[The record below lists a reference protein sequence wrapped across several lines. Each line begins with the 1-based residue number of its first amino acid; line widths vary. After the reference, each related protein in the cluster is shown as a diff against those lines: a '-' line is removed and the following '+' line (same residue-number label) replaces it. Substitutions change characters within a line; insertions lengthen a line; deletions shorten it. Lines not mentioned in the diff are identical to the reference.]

1 VTGTSKVSGVLTLGS
16 TLSNGTYTY
25 TLPAAT
31 GTLALTSDIPV
42 VTGFVPYTG
51 ATADVNL
58 GIYTLT
64 ASGVDSV
71 GYTARG
77 SGTLSGYLILK
88 QGTTYLGNVVG
99 YNSINANARKYVFIS
114 DVDGTN
120 YKSAIFEL
128 SSLTNNTDR
137 TYTLPDATGTLAL
150 TSDLAAYVPIT
161 RTLTGLGSISVSG
174 SGDLSANRTISIAQ
188 SSVSSDGY
196 LSATDFNTFNNKQA
210 TLSLTTTG
218 TSGAAT
224 LVGATLNIPQYTDA
238 YTGTVTSVAA
248 LTIGTTGTDLSS
260 SVANSTTT
268 PVITLNVPTASAAN
282 RGALS
287 SADWTTFN
295 NKYNLP
301 SLTSGSVLFSNGS
314 TIAQDNANFFWDDTN
329 NRLGIGTASPAVK
342 LHIIGGG
349 EPLRIESTNATGG
362 NYVQY
367 KNASGDLGYIGWGS
381 SANNNLNIV
390 NQQNAGITFLL
401 NSTEKMILDAS
412 GNLGLGVTPSDWAFF
427 KAVQVNGGNSFV
439 GYNNQAEIW
448 SNSFYDGASKYY
460 ANGFATRYAAID
472 GRFEWYQAPSGTAGN
487 AITFTQA
494 MTLFSTGNLAIA
506 TTTDSGYKLDV
517 NGTGR
522 FSGNV
527 GVGANATSIV
537 GYAGKILTIGN
548 GTQAENA
555 IEIYSSSTVDNVLGD
570 IAWLNASSSD
580 ADKRLSIIRTNRIGA
595 NNSGSMSFFTKNA
608 GTFVNALTLAS
619 TGAATFSSTVTA
631 TGQIIANAG
640 SGAISV
646 SGTGYT
652 INPTNMLIG
661 RYTSTRGYIQ
671 VPTNGTFEIWNG
683 GTFEIATFNETGKTT
698 TLYGALTGTSATFSS
713 SVTALSGLFSNSG
726 NSLAVT
732 TSANST
738 TFMSVGINSGTNKSI
753 FGFDV
758 TDGGFVGTITNDDF
772 TIRSNNT
779 KRVTISATTGAAT
792 FSSSVEA
799 GKSGSLTVGDLLVD
813 NPNKTVYVG
822 RQSSTSGD
830 NTKFIVR
837 NRLNSN
843 YFYVS
848 PTDDLAYFN
857 NCNVGIGTSS
867 PASKLHILG
876 TTRFDNPNGNTLLEF
891 YNTSTYQGNIITVD
905 TGSILRLTAG
915 TGMKL
920 RLTANDSNTAGMDI
934 TTGGNVLIGTTTDDT
949 INKLQVSG
957 GIYSSNYNTNFNSVT
972 INSST
977 NVNTAVLD
985 IGIVCFRDAV
995 NGGGCLVFYENGQ
1008 TPVIVSQSGGTT
1020 FTTSSPSATE
1030 IQISNRSGSRGLQAL
1045 GGSSRNSVQL
1055 IWSVFRITGLS
1066 A

>member
-1 VTGTSKVSGVLTLGS
+1 VGAAPSGSYKFEITGTSKVSGVLTLGS

-137 TYTLPDATGTLAL
+137 TYTLPDASGTIAL
-150 TSDLAAYVPIT
+150 V
-161 RTLTGLGSISVSG
+161 GG
-174 SGDLSANRTISIAQ
+174 SG
-188 SSVSSDGY
+188 V
-196 LSATDFNTFNNKQA
+196 
-210 TLSLTTTG
+210 
-218 TSGAAT
+218 
-224 LVGATLNIPQYTDA
+224 
-238 YTGTVTSVAA
+238 GTVTSVSA

-295 NKYNLP
+295 NKQSALTNPVLA
-301 SLTSGSVLFSNGS
+301 SGTWTSGYLPKINGTY
-314 TIAQDNANFFWDDTN
+314 TIGNSLVYDN
-329 NRLGIGTASPAVK
+329 GTQV
-342 LHIIGGG
+342 IIGGTTVPDAG
-349 EPLRIESTNATGG
+349 LKTYVTNGTVGLG
-362 NYVQY
+362 NYLSSTV
-367 KNASGDLGYIGWGS
+367 GYIGTWTNHSLGFAVNGS
-381 SANNNLNIV
+381 N
-390 NQQNAGITFLL
+390 
-401 NSTEKMILDAS
+401 KMTLDAS
-412 GNLGLGVTPSDWAFF
+412 GNLGLGVTPSTKLEVLVDVSKGVLINRTIATSSQTLANVTAFYALAITPMRSGGTGGLYF
-427 KAVQVNGGNSFV
+427 TNYDSDTPIIQSSNTSSVAQFLLLNPFGGNV
-439 GYNNQAEIW
+439 GINN
-448 SNSFYDGASKYY
+448 SSPS
-460 ANGFATRYAAID
+460 
-472 GRFEWYQAPSGTAGN
+472 YQ
-487 AITFTQA
+487 
-494 MTLFSTGNLAIA
+494 
-506 TTTDSGYKLDV
+506 LDV

-522 FSGNV
+522 FSSTVNIV
-527 GVGANATSIV
+527 ANASAQNLVIQ
-537 GYAGKILTIGN
+537 GR
-548 GTQAENA
+548 
-555 IEIYSSSTVDNVLGD
+555 
-570 IAWLNASSSD
+570 SSD
-580 ADKRLSIIRTNRIGA
+580 NYGQILFYS
-595 NNSGSMSFFTKNA
+595 NNAATRYGYLQSGSP
-608 GTFVNALTLAS
+608 
-619 TGAATFSSTVTA
+619 
-631 TGQIIANAG
+631 
-640 SGAISV
+640 
-646 SGTGYT
+646 Y
-652 INPTNMLIG
+652 
-661 RYTSTRGYIQ
+661 
-671 VPTNGTFEIWNG
+671 G
-683 GTFEIATFNETGKTT
+683 GTV
-698 TLYGALTGTSATFSS
+698 AL
-713 SVTALSGLFSNSG
+713 
-726 NSLAVT
+726 
-732 TSANST
+732 
-738 TFMSVGINSGTNKSI
+738 VG
-753 FGFDV
+753 
-758 TDGGFVGTITNDDF
+758 DGGARIDLDNRGLNV
-772 TIRSNNT
+772 
-779 KRVTISATTGAAT
+779 TGAAT